1 MKRITDSVKLEY
13 QGKRQFNPFVV
24 SLSNYELN
32 RQQSSCC
39 KSPSTSSGRTVNLI
53 GVSPSVRT
61 SSLVGLSLFLWLA
74 FAAFPVWPAEWSA
87 EPSVV
92 LRQEYNDN
100 INLTALPHNAVW
112 GSILTPSIKL
122 SSSTEVSQT
131 SASVLLNL
139 NRYTGATGLDRND
152 QFYTLSSNYK
162 TERDVWAGDF
172 SYTRDSTLSSELS
185 QTGIVLTRA
194 QRSLL
199 SLAPSWTRMLSE
211 RTSLKLGYQFNNVGY
226 AGGTAFGLVDY
237 TNHAVEADWMYQAT
251 ENDLVNMSVSY
262 SRFQT
267 ANASY
272 TANTVGVQGGLTHS
286 FSETMKGT
294 VLLGVNQSKST
305 LNSQSLQL
313 VSIFPLV
320 FTQVQST
327 QTSSNLVPVVSATL
341 NKQFE
346 TGSINGSASRQL
358 VPGGNGSLVETDRL
372 GLGATHSFNERLTGS
387 VNGAVYRSRYIGD
400 AVSAASSRY
409 YELVF
414 NLDWQMSER
423 WKLES
428 GYRYAR
434 VTYQNSSVAPVSNLI
449 YASIRYDWPK
459 ISVSR

>member
-1 MKRITDSVKLEY
+1 M
-13 QGKRQFNPFVV
+13 
-24 SLSNYELN
+24 
-32 RQQSSCC
+32 
-39 KSPSTSSGRTVNLI
+39 
-53 GVSPSVRT
+53 
-61 SSLVGLSLFLWLA
+61 
-74 FAAFPVWPAEWSA
+74 
-87 EPSVV
+87 

-162 TERDVWAGDF
+162 TERDIWAGDF

-211 RTSLKLGYQFNNVGY
+211 RTSLKLGYQFNNVSY

-305 LNSQSLQL
+305 LKSQSLQL

-372 GLGATHSFNERLTGS
+372 GLDATHNFNERLAGS

-434 VTYQNSSVAPVSNLI
+434 VTYQNSSVVPVSNLI